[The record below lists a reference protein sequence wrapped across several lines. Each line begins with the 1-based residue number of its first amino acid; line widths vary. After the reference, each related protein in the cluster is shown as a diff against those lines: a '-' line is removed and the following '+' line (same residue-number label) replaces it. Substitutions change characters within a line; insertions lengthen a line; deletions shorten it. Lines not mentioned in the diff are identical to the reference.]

1 MSTEITGQ
9 RPAGSTVSVAAPAAG
24 PVVAAPAGVKE
35 SKKRWQMDQRF
46 IAPLFITCILL
57 GAHFSVGVL
66 ESPWKTGLAIG
77 VAILMEV
84 VLGKLFYGKI
94 PHLASAYVS
103 GISVG
108 ILVRSPYFWPYA
120 LCSAISITSKYVLR
134 VKGRH
139 IWNPSN
145 FGIAAMLFL
154 APATVA
160 SLSIQ
165 FGNSIG
171 PMIVIWTLGAIIIAR
186 LKRLH
191 ICVTYVLSFLAF
203 GVLRS
208 LITGHP
214 LAAEIAPITGPM
226 YQLFTFFMIT
236 DPKTTVSS
244 RKGQMVVAFL
254 VALVEAI
261 FRLFQNVHAPYF
273 ALFIVGP
280 TANLIEIWW
289 KGRQAEKKSAA
300 VAA

>member
-1 MSTEITGQ
+1 MSTEVTGQ
-9 RPAGSTVSVAAPAAG
+9 RPVSSPATVIAPAAG
-24 PVVAAPAGVKE
+24 PAGVKE
-35 SKKRWQMDQRF
+35 GAKRWQLDPRF
-46 IAPLFITCILL
+46 IAPLFITCVLL
-57 GAHFSVGVL
+57 GAHLSVGVL
-66 ESPWKTGLAIG
+66 ESPWKTALAI
-77 VAILMEV
+77 VTAVVFEV

-108 ILVRSPYFWPYA
+108 ILVRSPYYWPYV

-171 PMIVIWTLGAIIIAR
+171 PMIVIWVLGAVIISR

-191 ICVTYVLSFLAF
+191 ICATYVLSFLAF

-208 LITGHP
+208 MITGHTI
-214 LAAEIAPITGPM
+214 AAEIAPITGPM

-244 RKGQMVVAFL
+244 RKGQMVVAFM
-254 VALVEAI
+254 VALVEAV
-261 FRLFQNVHAPYF
+261 FRLFQSVHAPYF

-289 KGRQAEKKSAA
+289 KGRKSEKPVV